1 MEGNIRLLAGIP
13 DDDNREYLPEKLKG
27 STIVVNENG
36 NNSQVYPRNLREC
49 QAKLIDDITDTWY
62 EYVPDSYDPNRKT
75 PLVFS
80 MHGGIMTG
88 WAQCVYTSWSLVA
101 DREGFIVVYPNAHR
115 RRFW

>member
-80 MHGGIMTG
+80 KHGGIKTG
-88 WAQCVYTSWSLVA
+88 WAQ
-101 DREGFIVVYPNAHR
+101 
-115 RRFW
+115 